1 MIYIYI
7 YIYTCTYVYTCV
19 YIYICTHMLHRCG
32 VCTHTY
38 IHTRMHAY
46 MHACI
51 HTYTDK
57 PLQPAPQ
64 LSFLPSFFSARIRGH
79 LQMLLDPWEYFHWQ
93 SDGVPSTGPLSPQVL
108 VLRFP
113 VKKNRNPNCL
123 VSLALE
129 LCLVGQFGSAD
140 RLRAVFPLT
149 LRKRVLASSPLL
161 SNPDCPTRD
170 QGRVGGTKYSRGDEW
185 GQGSIPEPYAATV
198 IELTYCTV
206 ACMW

>member
-1 MIYIYI
+1 MH
-7 YIYTCTYVYTCV
+7 
-19 YIYICTHMLHRCG
+19 THI
-32 VCTHTY
+32 HTY
-38 IHTRMHAY
+38 T
-46 MHACI
+46 HACI
-51 HTYTDK
+51 HACMYTYIHRQAT
-57 PLQPAPQ
+57 AA
-64 LSFLPSFFSARIRGH
+64 S
-79 LQMLLDPWEYFHWQ
+79 
-93 SDGVPSTGPLSPQVL
+93 PSTLLPPFFFLSTYLRTSANVVGPMG
-108 VLRFP
+108 RFP
-113 VKKNRNPNCL
+113 LAKRWGPVHGSSFSPGSCAQVPPQKNSNPNCL

-170 QGRVGGTKYSRGDEW
+170 QGRVDGTKYSRGDEW